1 MPLGLRLFLIVGSL
15 AAAVNVLRR
24 VRKSRMTMENS
35 IFWVLFSLVLVLL
48 GAIPEIAEWFSG
60 LLGIQSPVNLVYLMV
75 IFLLLVRVFIQDQ
88 RLARQESQIT
98 RMAQTMAIGETNR
111 TDAGL
116 QEGEEKA

>member
-60 LLGIQSPVNLVYLMV
+60 LLGVQSPVNLVYLMV

-98 RMAQTMAIGETNR
+98 RMAQTMAIGETTR

>member
-1 MPLGLRLFLIVGSL
+1 
-15 AAAVNVLRR
+15 
-24 VRKSRMTMENS
+24 
-35 IFWVLFSLVLVLL
+35 
-48 GAIPEIAEWFSG
+48 
-60 LLGIQSPVNLVYLMV
+60 MV

-98 RMAQTMAIGETNR
+98 RMAQTMAIGETTR